1 MKIDE
6 LLNKYFEGETS
17 CEEERELRRYFTE
30 TDRLP
35 EHLQAYRPLFAY
47 LEQEANATAE
57 TQKTPEPQPPSRKPA
72 RLHRMLY
79 AWSGIAA
86 GVLLLAGVARMLSP
100 LPDTPE
106 SFVIIDG
113 KRYTDTK
120 LAEAKAQEAMQIAGF
135 TDEYLDGLLFGN

>member
-106 SFVIIDG
+106 NFVIIDG